1 MKRWEPI
8 KTEKKQLGG
17 IIKFLQKIS
26 PKLASKA
33 RGRLLASRLRQIKDF
48 KTPYIFPGQ
57 LGWSPAETRT
67 VWHRTN
73 NPNFKIKRV
82 FEGRWDAKEHR
93 APRNGLWVSEKK
105 DIGFMNDRP
114 ILVQI
119 QQTLKKPMV
128 QIGDIPSRG
137 KNNMRNYI
145 LRDAE
150 QSGADAVKFQG
161 IKDNKT
167 SNQNVTFIFEPTTS
181 ATILPKEHEAL
192 KSNMRVP
199 GQLGMGSINTKTPL
213 EEHIRRVMGKKPI
226 PLEEYIGSPDYHQLS
241 DMRIFRKADSG
252 RKFMR
257 EYLKSPQWVKRASK
271 HMSKQE
277 AQKLGK
283 FESQLLD
290 PIYPPKGF
298 EPLHTELKLLDNGI
312 LGQSFVPYD
321 VKQYNREIRINPYTG
336 ADLKY
341 VGVHE
346 GAHAS
351 TLNYTPSGKEKQYK
365 ELFPEELQPLLDK
378 QLANAKKLADQLEID
393 PKRYKK
399 YIDVIAEERNLSTQ
413 DAKNLIDNWISY
425 LKDPGETRARGLAA
439 VAYGRTKDIPKEIDP
454 GKNVF
459 TKESLDN
466 LYKNIFSIGVPIV
479 GGALTLKQLENEN

>member
-17 IIKFLQKIS
+17 IIKLLQKVA

-33 RGRLLASRLRQIKDF
+33 RGRLLASRLKQVKDF

-82 FEGRWDAKEHR
+82 FERRWDAKEHG
-93 APRNGLWVSEKK
+93 APKNGLWVSEKK

-114 ILVQI
+114 ILVQL

-128 QIGDIPSRG
+128 QIGDIPTQG

-145 LRDAE
+145 LRESE

-167 SNQNVTFIFEPTTS
+167 SNQNVTFIFEPTIS
-181 ATILPKEHEAL
+181 ATMPL
-192 KSNMRVP
+192 KNQSLLDSPEYR
-199 GQLGMGSINTKTPL
+199 QLQLQRIW
-213 EEHIRRVMGKKPI
+213 EE
-226 PLEEYIGSPDYHQLS
+226 
-241 DMRIFRKADSG
+241 ADSG
-252 RKFMR
+252 RRFLR
-257 EYLKSPQWVKRASK
+257 EYLRSPKWGERASK
-271 HMSKQE
+271 HMSRQE
-277 AQKLGK
+277 AFNLGH
-283 FESQLLD
+283 FESQLLSLHN
-290 PIYPPKGF
+290 PPEGF
-298 EPLHTELKLLDNGI
+298 KPLHLRLKLLDNGAS
-312 LGQSFVPYD
+312 GQSAMPYKS
-321 VKQYNREIRINPYTG
+321 KQSYREIQIDPNNAVAPRYT
-336 ADLKY
+336 
-341 VGVHE
+341 GVHE
-346 GAHAS
+346 SAHAS
-351 TLNYTPSGKEKQYK
+351 NLNYTPFDGYKHYK

-393 PKRYKK
+393 PKRYKESV
-399 YIDVIAEERNLSTQ
+399 DRVAQNRNISTQ
-413 DAKNLIDNWISY
+413 DAKNLIDNWILY
-425 LKDPGETRARGLAA
+425 LKDPGEVRARGLAA
-439 VAYGRTKDIPKEIDP
+439 VAYSRTMHTKDIPKEVDGGQGI
-454 GKNVF
+454 F

-466 LYKNIFSIGVPIV
+466 LYRNIFSIGAPIGV
-479 GGALTLKQLENEN
+479 GLYATQN

>member
-17 IIKFLQKIS
+17 IIKLLQKVA

-33 RGRLLASRLRQIKDF
+33 RGRLLASRLRQVKDF

-82 FEGRWDAKEHR
+82 FEGRWDAKEHG
-93 APRNGLWVSEKK
+93 APKNGLWVSEKK

-114 ILVQI
+114 ILIQL

-128 QIGDIPSRG
+128 QIGDIPTQG

-145 LRDAE
+145 LRESE

-167 SNQNVTFIFEPTTS
+167 SNQNVTFIFEPTIS
-181 ATILPKEHEAL
+181 ATMPL
-192 KSNMRVP
+192 KNQSLLDSPEYR
-199 GQLGMGSINTKTPL
+199 QLQLQRIW
-213 EEHIRRVMGKKPI
+213 EE
-226 PLEEYIGSPDYHQLS
+226 
-241 DMRIFRKADSG
+241 ADSG
-252 RKFMR
+252 RRFLR
-257 EYLKSPQWVKRASK
+257 EYLRSPKWGERASK
-271 HMSKQE
+271 HMSRQE
-277 AQKLGK
+277 AFNLGH
-283 FESQLLD
+283 FESQLLSLHN
-290 PIYPPKGF
+290 PPEGF
-298 EPLHTELKLLDNGI
+298 KPLHLRLKLLDNGVS
-312 LGQSFVPYD
+312 GQSAMPYKS
-321 VKQYNREIRINPYTG
+321 KQSYREIQIDPNNAVAPRYT
-336 ADLKY
+336 
-341 VGVHE
+341 GVHE
-346 GAHAS
+346 SAHAS
-351 TLNYTPSGKEKQYK
+351 NLNYTPFDGYKHYK

-393 PKRYKK
+393 PKRYKESV
-399 YIDVIAEERNLSTQ
+399 DRVAQNRNISTQ
-413 DAKNLIDNWISY
+413 DAKNLIDNWILY
-425 LKDPGETRARGLAA
+425 LKDPGEVRARGLAA
-439 VAYGRTKDIPKEIDP
+439 VAYSRTMHTKDIPKEVDGGQGI
-454 GKNVF
+454 F

-466 LYKNIFSIGVPIV
+466 LYRNIFSIGAPIGV
-479 GGALTLKQLENEN
+479 GLYATQN

>member
-17 IIKFLQKIS
+17 IIKFLQKVS

-33 RGRLLASRLRQIKDF
+33 KGRLLVSRLRQVKDL

-57 LGWSPAETRT
+57 LGWRPAETRT

-73 NPNFKIKRV
+73 NPNFKVKRV
-82 FEGRWDAKEHR
+82 FEGRWDAKEHG
-93 APRNGLWVSEKK
+93 APKNGLWVSEKK

-114 ILVQI
+114 ILVQL

-128 QIGDIPSRG
+128 QIGDIPAQG
-137 KNNMRNYI
+137 KNNVRNYI

-167 SNQNVTFIFEPTTS
+167 SNQNVTFIFEPTIS
-181 ATILPKEHEAL
+181 AAIPPKEPGAL
-192 KSNMRVP
+192 KSNMQVP
-199 GQLGMGSINTKTPL
+199 GQIRTGSINTKTPF
-213 EEHIRRVMGKKPI
+213 
-226 PLEEYIGSPDYHQLS
+226 EEYIDSPEKLLS
-241 DMRIFRKADSG
+241 SMRTFKKADSG
-252 RKFMR
+252 REFMMK
-257 EYLKSPQWVKRASK
+257 YLKSPQWIKRASK

-283 FESQLLD
+283 FESQLIDLRN
-290 PIYPPKGF
+290 PPKGF
-298 EPLHTELKLLDNGI
+298 KPVYTKLKLLGNDIAGTS
-312 LGQSFVPYD
+312 LVPYNA
-321 VKQYNREIRINPYTG
+321 KQEYRKILIDPTAG
-336 ADLKY
+336 AYLKY

-351 TLNYTPSGKEKQYK
+351 TLNYTPSRREKQFK

-378 QLANAKKLADQLEID
+378 QFANAKKLADQLEID
-393 PKRYKK
+393 PKRYKETV
-399 YIDVIAEERNLSTQ
+399 DSLAEDMDISTQ
-413 DAKNLIDNWISY
+413 TAKGLLDNQISSY
-425 LKDPGETRARGLAA
+425 LKDPGEARARGLAA
-439 VAYGRTKDIPKEIDP
+439 VAYGRTKDIPKEVDRGQGI
-454 GKNVF
+454 F

-466 LYKNIFSIGVPIV
+466 LYRNIFSIGAPIGV
-479 GGALTLKQLENEN
+479 GLYATQN

>member
-17 IIKFLQKIS
+17 IIKLLQKVS

-33 RGRLLASRLRQIKDF
+33 RGRLLASHLKQVKDF

-82 FEGRWDAKEHR
+82 FEGRWDAKEHG
-93 APRNGLWVSEKK
+93 APKNGLWVSEKK

-114 ILVQI
+114 ILVQL

-128 QIGDIPSRG
+128 QIGDIPTQG

-145 LRDAE
+145 LRESE

-167 SNQNVTFIFEPTTS
+167 SNQNVTFIFEPTIS
-181 ATILPKEHEAL
+181 ATMPL
-192 KSNMRVP
+192 KNQSLLDSPEYR
-199 GQLGMGSINTKTPL
+199 QLQLQRIW
-213 EEHIRRVMGKKPI
+213 EE
-226 PLEEYIGSPDYHQLS
+226 
-241 DMRIFRKADSG
+241 ADSG
-252 RKFMR
+252 RRFLR
-257 EYLKSPQWVKRASK
+257 EYLRSPKWGERASK
-271 HMSKQE
+271 HMSRQE
-277 AQKLGK
+277 AFNLGH
-283 FESQLLD
+283 FESQLLSLHN
-290 PIYPPKGF
+290 PPEGF
-298 EPLHTELKLLDNGI
+298 KPLHLRLKLLDNGAS
-312 LGQSFVPYD
+312 GQSAMPYKS
-321 VKQYNREIRINPYTG
+321 KQSYREIQIDPNNAVAPRYT
-336 ADLKY
+336 
-341 VGVHE
+341 GVHE
-346 GAHAS
+346 SAHAS
-351 TLNYTPSGKEKQYK
+351 NLNYTPFDGYKHYK

-393 PKRYKK
+393 PKRYKESV
-399 YIDVIAEERNLSTQ
+399 DRVAQNRNISTQ
-413 DAKNLIDNWISY
+413 DAKNLIDNWILY
-425 LKDPGETRARGLAA
+425 LKDPGEVRARGLAA
-439 VAYGRTKDIPKEIDP
+439 VAYSRTMHTKDIPKEVDGGQGI
-454 GKNVF
+454 F

-466 LYKNIFSIGVPIV
+466 LYRNIFSIGAPIGV
-479 GGALTLKQLENEN
+479 GLYATQN

>member
-17 IIKFLQKIS
+17 IIQLLKRVS

-33 RGRLLASRLRQIKDF
+33 KGRLLVPHLRQIKDL

-73 NPNFKIKRV
+73 NPNFKVKRV
-82 FEGRWDAKEHR
+82 FEGRWDAKEHG
-93 APRNGLWVSEKK
+93 APKNGLWVSEKK
-105 DIGFMNDRP
+105 NIGFMNDRP
-114 ILVQI
+114 ILIQL

-128 QIGDIPSRG
+128 QIGDIPTQG

-145 LRDAE
+145 LRESE

-181 ATILPKEHEAL
+181 ATILPKEHEVL
-192 KSNMRVP
+192 KKRMQIPEKDRP
-199 GQLGMGSINTKTPL
+199 GFIIPTPQHL
-213 EEHIRRVMGKKPI
+213 QKQHS
-226 PLEEYIGSPDYHQLS
+226 LDSPEKHWLS

-252 RKFMR
+252 RNFMMK
-257 EYLKSPQWVKRASK
+257 YLKSPHWVKVASK

-283 FESQLLD
+283 FESQLIDLRN
-290 PIYPPKGF
+290 PPKGF
-298 EPLHTELKLLDNGI
+298 KPIYTKLKLLDHGV
-312 LGQSFVPYD
+312 LGESFMPYD
-321 VKQYNREIRINPYTG
+321 KQQYRQILVDPSTG

-346 GAHAS
+346 AAHAS
-351 TLNYTPSGKEKQYK
+351 TLNYPPSKGEESYK
-365 ELFPEELQPLLDK
+365 ELVPEELQPLLDK
-378 QLANAKKLADQLEID
+378 QFDNAKKLADQLEID
-393 PKRYKK
+393 PKRYKEAVDS
-399 YIDVIAEERNLSTQ
+399 YIRDMSTISKQ
-413 DAKNLIDNWISY
+413 TAKNLVDNQILY
-425 LKDPGETRARGLAA
+425 LKDPGEARARGLAA
-439 VAYGRTKDIPKEIDP
+439 VAYGRTKDIPREIDP
-454 GKNVF
+454 GQGIF

-466 LYKNIFSIGVPIV
+466 LYRNIFSIGAPIGV
-479 GGALTLKQLENEN
+479 GLYATQN

>member
-17 IIKFLQKIS
+17 IIKLLQKVA

-33 RGRLLASRLRQIKDF
+33 RGRLLASRLKQVKDF

-82 FEGRWDAKEHR
+82 HEGRWDAKEHG
-93 APRNGLWVSEKK
+93 APENGLWVSEKK

-114 ILVQI
+114 ILVQL

-128 QIGDIPSRG
+128 QIGDIPTQG

-145 LRDAE
+145 LRESE

-167 SNQNVTFIFEPTTS
+167 SNQNVTFIFEPTIST
-181 ATILPKEHEAL
+181 T
-192 KSNMRVP
+192 
-199 GQLGMGSINTKTPL
+199 
-213 EEHIRRVMGKKPI
+213 I
-226 PLEEYIGSPDYHQLS
+226 PLKNQSLLDSPEYRQLQLQRIWEEVE
-241 DMRIFRKADSG
+241 SG
-252 RKFMR
+252 RKFLR
-257 EYLKSPQWVKRASK
+257 EYLKSPKWGERASK
-271 HMSKQE
+271 HMSRQE
-277 AQKLGK
+277 AYNLGN
-283 FESQLLD
+283 FESQLLSSHN
-290 PIYPPKGF
+290 PPEGF
-298 EPLHTELKLLDNGI
+298 KPLYTRLELLNNGAA
-312 LGQSFVPYD
+312 GQSVMPY
-321 VKQYNREIRINPYTG
+321 KSRQSYREIQIDPNNVVAPRYT
-336 ADLKY
+336 
-341 VGVHE
+341 GVHE
-346 GAHAS
+346 SAHMS
-351 TLNYTPSGKEKQYK
+351 NLNYTPFNGYKHYK

-393 PKRYKK
+393 PKRYKESVDFVAK
-399 YIDVIAEERNLSTQ
+399 NRNISTQ
-413 DAKNLIDNWISY
+413 DAKNLIDNWILY
-425 LKDPGETRARGLAA
+425 LKDPGEVRARGLAA
-439 VAYGRTKDIPKEIDP
+439 VAYSRTMHTKDIPKEVDGGQGI
-454 GKNVF
+454 F

-466 LYKNIFSIGVPIV
+466 LYRNIFSIGAPIGV
-479 GGALTLKQLENEN
+479 GLYATQN

>member
-17 IIKFLQKIS
+17 IIKLLQKVS

-33 RGRLLASRLRQIKDF
+33 KGRLLASHLGQIKDL

-73 NPNFKIKRV
+73 NPNFKVKRV
-82 FEGRWDAKEHR
+82 FDGRWDAKEHG
-93 APRNGLWVSEKK
+93 APKNGLWVSEKK

-114 ILVQI
+114 ILVQL

-128 QIGDIPSRG
+128 QIGDIPTQG

-145 LRDAE
+145 LRKAE

-167 SNQNVTFIFEPTTS
+167 SNQNVTFIFEPTIS
-181 ATILPKEHEAL
+181 AAIPPKEPRAL
-192 KSNMRVP
+192 KSNMWVP
-199 GQLGMGSINTKTPL
+199 GQIRTGSINRKTPL
-213 EEHIRRVMGKKPI
+213 EEYIIRKKPI
-226 PLEEYIGSPDYHQLS
+226 PVEEYIGSPEERQLS
-241 DMRIFRKADSG
+241 NMREFREADSG
-252 RKFMR
+252 REFMM
-257 EYLKSPQWVKRASK
+257 EYLKSPQWVKRALK

-277 AQKLGK
+277 AQKLGN
-283 FESQLLD
+283 FESQLID
-290 PIYPPKGF
+290 SRNAPKGF
-298 EPLHTELKLLDNGI
+298 KPIYTKLRLLDNGI
-312 LGQSFVPYD
+312 LGQSSMPYD

-351 TLNYTPSGKEKQYK
+351 TLNYTPSGRGKQFK

-399 YIDVIAEERNLSTQ
+399 YIDAIAEKRNISTQ
-413 DAKNLIDNWISY
+413 DAKDLVDNWISSY
-425 LKDPGETRARGLAA
+425 LKDPGEARARGLAA
-439 VAYGRTKDIPKEIDP
+439 VAYGRTKDIPIEIDT

-466 LYKNIFSIGVPIV
+466 LYRNIFSIGAPIGV
-479 GGALTLKQLENEN
+479 GLYATQN

>member
-17 IIKFLQKIS
+17 IIKLLQKVS

-33 RGRLLASRLRQIKDF
+33 RGRLLASHLKQVKDF

-82 FEGRWDAKEHR
+82 FEGRWDAKEHG
-93 APRNGLWVSEKK
+93 APKNGLWVSEKK

-114 ILVQI
+114 ILVQL

-128 QIGDIPSRG
+128 QIGDIPTQG

-145 LRDAE
+145 LRESE

-167 SNQNVTFIFEPTTS
+167 SNQNVTFIFEPTIS
-181 ATILPKEHEAL
+181 ATMPL
-192 KSNMRVP
+192 KNQSLLDSPEYR
-199 GQLGMGSINTKTPL
+199 QLQLQRIW
-213 EEHIRRVMGKKPI
+213 EE
-226 PLEEYIGSPDYHQLS
+226 
-241 DMRIFRKADSG
+241 ADSG
-252 RKFMR
+252 RRFLR
-257 EYLKSPQWVKRASK
+257 EYLRSPKWGERASK
-271 HMSKQE
+271 HMSRQE
-277 AQKLGK
+277 AFNLGH
-283 FESQLLD
+283 FESQLLSLHN
-290 PIYPPKGF
+290 PPEGF
-298 EPLHTELKLLDNGI
+298 KPLHLRLKLLDNGAS
-312 LGQSFVPYD
+312 GQSAMPYKS
-321 VKQYNREIRINPYTG
+321 KQSYREIQIDPNNAVAPRYT
-336 ADLKY
+336 
-341 VGVHE
+341 GVHE
-346 GAHAS
+346 SAHAS
-351 TLNYTPSGKEKQYK
+351 NLNYTPFDGYKHYK

-393 PKRYKK
+393 PKRYKESV
-399 YIDVIAEERNLSTQ
+399 DFVAENRNISTQ
-413 DAKNLIDNWISY
+413 DAKNLIDNWILY
-425 LKDPGETRARGLAA
+425 LKDPGEVRARGLAA
-439 VAYGRTKDIPKEIDP
+439 VAYSRTMHTKDIPKEVDGGQGI
-454 GKNVF
+454 F

-466 LYKNIFSIGVPIV
+466 LYRNIFSIGAPIGV
-479 GGALTLKQLENEN
+479 GLYATQN